1 MDRIRAKL
9 DWFKHVIM
17 PHQPALRARLRR
29 IVANAAEH
37 DDIVAEVL
45 ARAYANPN
53 WPAVTHGRAYLFT
66 IARNLVIDAA
76 RREKIVSFETVA
88 ELDLLQSGH
97 SLEAQLCARDE
108 LRRLQQ
114 ILETLPVQCRR
125 VFISRRVQE
134 KSLAEIA
141 DEMGLSVS
149 TVEKHLGKA
158 IRLFM
163 QALAEQGNARFDQE
177 ERASEGGHRAASGS
191 TSRNAAP

>member
-1 MDRIRAKL
+1 MDELRAKL
-9 DWFKHVIM
+9 DWFKQVIM

-29 IVANAAEH
+29 IAPNAAEH

-45 ARAYANPN
+45 ARAYATAN
-53 WPAVTHGRAYLFT
+53 WPAITHGRAYLFT
-66 IARNLVIDAA
+66 IARNLAIDVA

-108 LRRLQQ
+108 LRRLQR
-114 ILETLPVQCRR
+114 ILETLPAQCRR
-125 VFISRRVQE
+125 VFVSRRVQE

-141 DEMGLSVS
+141 DEMNLSVS

-163 QALAEQGNARFDQE
+163 QALAQQGDTPFDQE
-177 ERASEGGHRAASGS
+177 ERAGERGHRTASG
-191 TSRNAAP
+191 